1 MRDGEWREE
10 RKSGWDEATR
20 WGVRKGLG
28 GEERE
33 RERENERRGKEKGEM
48 KEEERERESGGTI
61 YLSCHN

>member
-20 WGVRKGLG
+20 WG
-28 GEERE
+28 RE